1 LHFVPPGI
9 LRTQAAFLRRA
20 FPPDRDAKPIVLWY
34 SRKDCDKRHVR
45 SEEDVIEV
53 LRTRFQG
60 RLEVVSWAGGATPD
74 ARRAA
79 ETWSRAALV
88 VGPHGAGLANMV
100 HCAPGTV
107 VLVLPAGD
115 AAGAPSA
122 SDEVFAHL
130 AVALGLDLRF
140 FRMAEPP
147 LMFHNYTKFDASAV
161 RAVANEAW
169 GALFPDEPPPPLS
182 PYGDEDVEVVSEV
195 VA

>member
-1 LHFVPPGI
+1 
-9 LRTQAAFLRRA
+9 
-20 FPPDRDAKPIVLWY
+20 
-34 SRKDCDKRHVR
+34 
-45 SEEDVIEV
+45 
-53 LRTRFQG
+53 
-60 RLEVVSWAGGATPD
+60 
-74 ARRAA
+74 
-79 ETWSRAALV
+79 
-88 VGPHGAGLANMV
+88 M
-100 HCAPGTV
+100 
-107 VLVLPAGD
+107 VLPAGD

-147 LMFHNYTKFDASAV
+147 LMFHNYSKFDQSAV

-182 PYGDEDVEVVSEV
+182 PYGDEDDDVEVVSEV

>member
-1 LHFVPPGI
+1 M
-9 LRTQAAFLRRA
+9 
-20 FPPDRDAKPIVLWY
+20 
-34 SRKDCDKRHVR
+34 
-45 SEEDVIEV
+45 
-53 LRTRFQG
+53 
-60 RLEVVSWAGGATPD
+60 
-74 ARRAA
+74 
-79 ETWSRAALV
+79 
-88 VGPHGAGLANMV
+88 ANMV

-147 LMFHNYTKFDASAV
+147 LMFHNYSKFDASAI

-182 PYGDEDVEVVSEV
+182 PYGDEDDDVEVVSEV

>member
-1 LHFVPPGI
+1 MAKCDQNSTTLC
-9 LRTQAAFLRRA
+9 AFL
-20 FPPDRDAKPIVLWY
+20 
-34 SRKDCDKRHVR
+34 
-45 SEEDVIEV
+45 
-53 LRTRFQG
+53 
-60 RLEVVSWAGGATPD
+60 
-74 ARRAA
+74 
-79 ETWSRAALV
+79 
-88 VGPHGAGLANMV
+88 
-100 HCAPGTV
+100 
-107 VLVLPAGD
+107 VLVFFPLSSPISPFPSPLFRFFFFFSERSSFPRASRSTAPSSPFSHSRSD

-147 LMFHNYTKFDASAV
+147 LMFHNYSKFDASAI

-182 PYGDEDVEVVSEV
+182 PYGDEDDDVEVVSEV